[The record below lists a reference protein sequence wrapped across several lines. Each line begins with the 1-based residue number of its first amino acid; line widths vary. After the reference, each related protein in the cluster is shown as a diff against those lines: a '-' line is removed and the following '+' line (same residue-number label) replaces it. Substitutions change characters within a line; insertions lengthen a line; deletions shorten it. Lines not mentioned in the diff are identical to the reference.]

1 IGATG
6 LTGPTGATGATG
18 ANGSSGLAGA
28 TGATGPTG
36 ATGATGAVGA
46 TGATGATGPSNVQV
60 GEISY
65 TSALVGNAGVSLA
78 STNFATLEAGKSYLF
93 DVLVWGKTSSS
104 SLDLALA
111 VSAMGQAPTI
121 TTHWISTNS
130 RNYRGNT
137 GQRELSFFGRVII
150 NGSSTI
156 TNYQLAVTVSS
167 GSTIVSFDQV
177 TLGGGFS
184 GQLVGSVTG

>member
-1 IGATG
+1 
-6 LTGPTGATGATG
+6 
-18 ANGSSGLAGA
+18 
-28 TGATGPTG
+28 
-36 ATGATGAVGA
+36 
-46 TGATGATGPSNVQV
+46 V